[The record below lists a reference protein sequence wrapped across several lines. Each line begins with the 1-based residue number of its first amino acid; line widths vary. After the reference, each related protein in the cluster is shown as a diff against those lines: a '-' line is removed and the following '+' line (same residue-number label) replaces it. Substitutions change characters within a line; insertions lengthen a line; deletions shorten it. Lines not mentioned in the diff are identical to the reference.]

1 MKPNKNSHQ
10 QTYGPL
16 GDLTLEASANQLV
29 SKRFD
34 FGPDSAV
41 CQHLVQRTFAA
52 LEADERRGGIVR
64 VAPFTLRLEQ
74 RGTNLPVSLL
84 NDQIVSQLVTAVP
97 LGQVLRKLREQTFK
111 QLLQTDPATTMDEV
125 RRLLAP
131 SALLATGSR
140 LPRSRPRLKD
150 IEQCRMDLARLRKVV
165 SVPQA
170 LVPAAQQLADPPAPV
185 VAQVG
190 PAIEAEGRSPELARS
205 FISHLL
211 ALRQR
216 FCPRFDEL
224 DPGQLMAVALDI
236 RDRRMSHKMRH
247 RAHVPVRLTLYHDA
261 ELAALEK
268 VGPRDRVA
276 VDELLGLRVA
286 RMLTEAYCQGGLLS
300 LTMVALL
307 THQNSARVGR
317 LVDQFE
323 ARHQLILPT
332 PGTIHDAG
340 TKLTHK
346 ATVVQ
351 MHLSGMECQ
360 QIARETF
367 HTEEAVDR
375 YVDDFERALIAVGH
389 GLPSHLLP
397 RVLKLGKHVVKQY
410 EALIAEQIGGIGKVH
425 ELLLARGINVQQE
438 AVG

>member
-1 MKPNKNSHQ
+1 MKPNKSSQQ

-16 GDLTLEASANQLV
+16 GGLTLEASAYQLV

-41 CQHLVQRTFAA
+41 CRHLVQRTFAA
-52 LEADERRGGIVR
+52 LEADERRQGIVR
-64 VAPFTLRLEQ
+64 VAPFTLHLER
-74 RGTNLPVSLL
+74 RGTRLPVSLL
-84 NDQIVSQLVTAVP
+84 NDQIVSQLVSAVP
-97 LGQVLRKLREQTFK
+97 VGQVLRELREQTFK
-111 QLLQTDPATTMDEV
+111 QLLKTDPSTSMDEM

-131 SALLATGSR
+131 SDLLAAGGR
-140 LPRSRPRLKD
+140 VPRPAPRVKD
-150 IEQCRMDLARLRKVV
+150 IEQCRMDLARLRQVV
-165 SVPQA
+165 SVPEA
-170 LVPAAQQLADPPAPV
+170 LVPAAEQLADPPAAV

-190 PAIEAEGRSPELARS
+190 PAIEQEGRSPELARS
-205 FISHLL
+205 LISHLA
-211 ALRQR
+211 ALRER

-224 DPGQLMAVALDI
+224 APGQLVAVALDV
-236 RDRRMSHKMRH
+236 RDRRMSRKMRL
-247 RAHVPVRLTLYHDA
+247 RTHVPVRLTLYHDA
-261 ELAALEK
+261 ELAALER
-268 VGPRDRVA
+268 VGPRDRDA
-276 VDELLGLRVA
+276 IDELLGQRAA
-286 RMLTEAYCQGGLLS
+286 RLLTEAYCQGGLLS
-300 LTMVALL
+300 LTLVALL
-307 THQNSARVGR
+307 THQSPARVGR

-323 ARHQLILPT
+323 ARHRLILPT

-351 MHLSGMECQ
+351 MHLSGMECK

-410 EALIAEQIGGIGKVH
+410 EELIAEHIGGIEEVRG
-425 ELLLARGINVQQE
+425 LLLSRGIDVQQE